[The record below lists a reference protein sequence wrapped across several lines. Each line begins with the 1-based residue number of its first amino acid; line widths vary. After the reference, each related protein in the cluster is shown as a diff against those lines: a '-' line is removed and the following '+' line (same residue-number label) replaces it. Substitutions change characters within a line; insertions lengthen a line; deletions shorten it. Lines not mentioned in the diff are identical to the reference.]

1 MLSFLGKHWFL
12 LGVIVVISL
21 AKAVPWVGSKEG
33 PLLPEI
39 TVRYVA
45 VSTIF
50 FFNGL
55 QLKTEV
61 VLKALSEVKVHAFI
75 QVYTFVAIPFILKV
89 IVMFLNFLGA
99 MDKLLLEGLTVLSC
113 MPPPV
118 SSAVILATA
127 ALSQVGGGGTTSD
140 NSDVQASVASAVFNS
155 VFGSFMGI
163 VISPVL
169 MLTLVGMSSTLPFMS
184 IIIKLSCTVVMP
196 LLVGQVVRYFIKSYL
211 EAMKIPFSQISSG
224 ILLLIIYTT
233 FCDTFLHA
241 DISISPSSLV
251 VLVLVVIAFQC
262 TLLGIVN
269 VLASRALGFSKT
281 MVVTMMFC
289 STHKSL
295 TLGIP
300 MLKIVFAGDPG
311 LSIISIPL
319 LVYHPTQILLGALLV
334 PFLQSWVCSSP
345 PTSDEEA

>member
-155 VFGSFMGI
+155 VFGSFM
-163 VISPVL
+163 VCHVTVTRYSCDL
-169 MLTLVGMSSTLPFMS
+169 LHLP
-184 IIIKLSCTVVMP
+184 IT
-196 LLVGQVVRYFIKSYL
+196 
-211 EAMKIPFSQISSG
+211 
-224 ILLLIIYTT
+224 
-233 FCDTFLHA
+233 
-241 DISISPSSLV
+241 
-251 VLVLVVIAFQC
+251 
-262 TLLGIVN
+262 
-269 VLASRALGFSKT
+269 RALL
-281 MVVTMMFC
+281 
-289 STHKSL
+289 SL
-295 TLGIP
+295 R
-300 MLKIVFAGDPG
+300 
-311 LSIISIPL
+311 
-319 LVYHPTQILLGALLV
+319 
-334 PFLQSWVCSSP
+334 C
-345 PTSDEEA
+345 